1 MALTFAKIGSQ
12 FFKMLN
18 NPSKI
23 VKDFQNFANTGH
35 PDAHVPPSPS
45 AEDLHAV
52 VSYSTW
58 PIIKSIPHV
67 PTFIKSD

>member
-35 PDAHVPPSPS
+35 SECEQHN
-45 AEDLHAV
+45 
-52 VSYSTW
+52 
-58 PIIKSIPHV
+58 IKSLRRELWFSGFGRRRMIEKLWV
-67 PTFIKSD
+67 YLL